1 MIDTH
6 CHLFR
11 SYYED
16 LDNLIV
22 KLKENNIYCI
32 VNGCEYFSNIES
44 VELSNNDNIYAAV
57 GYQPTELDNIEDD
70 YIEILEGM
78 LDNNKVVAIGE
89 IGLDYYWNKDN
100 RNIQIEVFKK
110 QLELASKY
118 NLPVIIHSRDAVGDV
133 YNILKEYNV
142 RGVIHA
148 FSGSYESAMEFI
160 KIGFKLGIGGVITF
174 KNCKLKEVISKLKL
188 EDIVLETDSPYLTP
202 VPNRGKRNSP
212 LNLIYIAEYI
222 SKLKCVSVEEVI
234 STTNKVACELF
245 DLDTIYMSR

>member
-16 LDNLIV
+16 LDNLII
-22 KLKENNIYCI
+22 KLKEHNIYCI
-32 VNGCEYFSNIES
+32 VNGCEYSSNIEV

-57 GYQPTELDNIEDD
+57 GYQPTELDNIRDD
-70 YIEILEGM
+70 YIEVLEGM
-78 LDNNKVVAIGE
+78 LGNNKVVAIGE

-174 KNCKLKEVISKLKL
+174 KNCKLKEVVSKLKL

-202 VPNRGKRNSP
+202 APNRGKRNSP

-245 DLDTIYMSR
+245 DLDIKL

>member
-70 YIEILEGM
+70 YIEVLEGM

-160 KIGFKLGIGGVITF
+160 KIGFKLGIGGGITF

-245 DLDTIYMSR
+245 DLDIKL

>member
-57 GYQPTELDNIEDD
+57 GYQPTELDN
-70 YIEILEGM
+70 IEILEGM

-222 SKLKCVSVEEVI
+222 SKLKSVSVEEVI

-245 DLDTIYMSR
+245 DLDIKL

>member
-1 MIDTH
+1 
-6 CHLFR
+6 
-11 SYYED
+11 
-16 LDNLIV
+16 
-22 KLKENNIYCI
+22 
-32 VNGCEYFSNIES
+32 
-44 VELSNNDNIYAAV
+44 
-57 GYQPTELDNIEDD
+57 
-70 YIEILEGM
+70 M

-245 DLDTIYMSR
+245 DLDIKL

>member
-11 SYYED
+11 SYYEN

-57 GYQPTELDNIEDD
+57 GYQPTELDNIGDD
-70 YIEILEGM
+70 YIEVLEGM

-142 RGVIHA
+142 RGVI
-148 FSGSYESAMEFI
+148 SGSYESAMEFI

-245 DLDTIYMSR
+245 DLDIKL

>member
-57 GYQPTELDNIEDD
+57 GYQPTELDNIGDD
-70 YIEILEGM
+70 YIEVLEGM

-160 KIGFKLGIGGVITF
+160 KIGFKLGIGGVI
-174 KNCKLKEVISKLKL
+174 SKLKL

-245 DLDTIYMSR
+245 DLDIKL

>member
-57 GYQPTELDNIEDD
+57 GYQPTELDNIGDD
-70 YIEILEGM
+70 YIEVLEGM

-160 KIGFKLGIGGVITF
+160 KIGFKLGIGVITF

-245 DLDTIYMSR
+245 DLDIKL

>member
-57 GYQPTELDNIEDD
+57 GYQPTELDNIGDD
-70 YIEILEGM
+70 YIEVLEGM

-133 YNILKEYNV
+133 YNILKEYKEKYPN
-142 RGVIHA
+142 
-148 FSGSYESAMEFI
+148 
-160 KIGFKLGIGGVITF
+160 
-174 KNCKLKEVISKLKL
+174 KNFVSIPNFL
-188 EDIVLETDSPYLTP
+188 DSLWYRIEGEL
-202 VPNRGKRNSP
+202 NRNGYNAAKK
-212 LNLIYIAEYI
+212 Y
-222 SKLKCVSVEEVI
+222 VEE
-234 STTNKVACELF
+234 AELIE
-245 DLDTIYMSR
+245 LK